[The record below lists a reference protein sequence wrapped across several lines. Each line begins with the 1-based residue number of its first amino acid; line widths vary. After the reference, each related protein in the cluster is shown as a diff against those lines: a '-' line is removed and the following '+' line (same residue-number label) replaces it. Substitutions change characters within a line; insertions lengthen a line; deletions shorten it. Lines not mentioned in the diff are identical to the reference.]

1 MANKLKALTEEA
13 REAVAEI
20 SNIVEAALT
29 AVEEH
34 PELGTNLTELALK
47 YFDVLRPLIEEAAS
61 VTIEVR
67 KSAFEEFKAMGLS
80 DELAVK
86 LVCGR

>member
-34 PELGTNLTELALK
+34 PELGTNPTELALK